1 MNREALVVGINSYPF
16 LKKKK
21 PGDLNLK
28 APVKDAEAIAEML
41 EKYGKFHVQRLPK
54 TYNEEGQARFVPNG
68 LVKVNDLE
76 KRIINLF
83 NPPSKNEV
91 PDVAL
96 LFFAG
101 HGYLKEKGGIQEGF
115 LATSDAQIKNEKYGI
130 SLNWLKQLLKNS
142 PVKTQIVWLDC
153 CFSGEF
159 LNFQEADPGTG
170 KQVSRCFI
178 TAARS
183 FETSVEQI
191 DGEQGVFTAR
201 LLKGLNPENSVDGW
215 VTNYILADSIKKNM
229 LDTAQAPVFHNSGN
243 AIILTTNSPT
253 QPVDERWQN
262 TPPYRALSYFT
273 EKEEDAVFFHG
284 RTRLTDELIDKV
296 RTNNFV
302 AILGASGSGKSS
314 LLRAGLLY
322 QLKRGQKISGS
333 DRWEYLNPFTPTAT
347 PLENLQQAIIEDPP
361 KSPLERGTLKAASL
375 ESEDS
380 LLTQEE
386 IQNSPLLKGG
396 WGGSKTAPQKSN
408 NPNNPDNI
416 EVEKPENLTAKL
428 IDFIQSAD
436 TERIIIVIDQ
446 FEEFFTLC
454 ETHEKRQE
462 FFDCFLEALR
472 NETIQNKLCL
482 ILGMRAD
489 FLDQCSK
496 YPGLA
501 TQIKEHQ
508 FLVTPLEKSEIEEAI
523 KKPAELVGM
532 GVEPGLVA
540 QMTQDFLRNPG
551 SLPLLQYTLDVLWKY
566 ATQGEEKTK
575 YLTLAT
581 YRKLG
586 GIKGTLTKQA
596 NEVFESLTKEEK
608 SIAKRI
614 FLELVQPGE
623 QTVNSGKITDTRRRV
638 ILEELPNEQHSLELL
653 LEVSDKLAN
662 PNNRLITKDKSEKGT
677 LLDVIHEELIR
688 SWEKLREW
696 VEEYQE
702 ALPLERKIEAD
713 AKEWKNQGEKDDWL
727 WREGQLIKAEEYVTK
742 YGDMGLLDG
751 FAYEFVRASQELR
764 KRWEVEEKERKKR
777 EFEQEQKA
785 RRLAQRR
792 NQILV
797 IFSVLMT
804 GVSAFALVQQWIAKR
819 SQHNTEVSFTRQM
832 AAQAE
837 IVRNYNRYDTSV
849 LLGVQSMKTVE
860 EFKKWRE
867 SGWRKV
873 VRKFFGD
880 QFLDI
885 PQKAADGAIRNGL
898 TKLPDHLHTLLHQ
911 DGVNAVALSP
921 DGKTI
926 ATASNDKTARLWDAD
941 TGQELS
947 TLLHQDRVRAV
958 AFSPDGKTI
967 ATASNDKTARLWDAD
982 TGQELS
988 TLLHQDRVRAVAFSP
1003 DGKTIATAS
1012 DDKTARLWDATTGQ
1026 EIATLLHQDTVWAV
1040 AFSPDGK
1047 TIATGS
1053 YDKTARLWDTNT
1065 GQQLATLKHQDNV
1078 WAVAFSPDGKTI
1090 ATGSNDKT
1098 ARLWNANTGQELATL
1113 FHQDWVIAV
1122 AFSPDSKT
1130 IATASYDKTAR
1141 LWDADTGQEIATLPH
1156 QDSVY
1161 AVAFSPDSKTIATTS
1176 VITAR
1181 LWDADTGENIVTLN
1195 HQSDVWSVIFSPDG
1209 KTIATASDDKTA
1221 RLWNADTSPEL
1232 PTLLHQSNVWSVAFS
1247 PDGQTIATASDDKTV
1262 RLWNAENGEQVATL
1276 IHQDTVIAVAF
1287 SRDGQTI
1294 ATASSD
1300 NTARLWNANT
1310 GKEIATLLH
1319 QDWVN
1324 AVAFSPNGQTI
1335 ATASD
1340 DNTVRLWDATT
1351 GQQVTTLLHQDRVFA
1366 VAFSPDGKTIATA
1379 SKDKTARLWDATTG
1393 QQVTTLLHQD
1403 WVNAVAFS
1411 PDGKT
1416 IATASDDNTVRLWD
1430 ADTSQPLN
1438 TIVHQDRVWAVAF
1451 SPNGKTIAT
1460 ASSDKTARLWDAD
1473 TNQALATLLHQDR
1486 VNAVA
1491 FSPDGKTIA
1500 TASFDNTVRVHW
1512 VMTKDL
1518 IAEAC
1523 SRLSRNLTVEEWQ
1536 QYMNSGLDKYERT
1549 CDQLPVHRSLIAEA
1563 KKLAKTGEKEDIKTA
1578 VSILKRAQ
1586 ELDEEIDLE
1595 PDTKAKET
1603 KPEIVANKFVAPVKV
1618 EEGKNLAKEGKI
1630 EDAIS
1635 LYNEAQKLDS
1645 ELEIAAND
1653 WGELCKFGSLNNQ
1666 AQDVMFACEKAVQL
1680 SPDDGGIRRIHGLA
1694 RALTGDYQGAIEDIQ
1709 VYVDSMGDGEK
1720 KAKFEGW
1727 IETLKKGENPFT
1739 EEVLEEL
1746 KN

>member
-229 LDTAQAPVFHNSGN
+229 LNTAQAPVFHNSGN
-243 AIILTTNSPT
+243 AIILTTNTPT
-253 QPVDERWQN
+253 QPIDERWKN

-284 RTRLTDELIDKV
+284 RTRLTDELIDRI

-322 QLKRGQKISGS
+322 QLKRGQKTSGS
-333 DRWEYLNPFTPTAT
+333 DRWQYLDPFTPTST
-347 PLENLQQAIIEDPP
+347 PLENLQQAI
-361 KSPLERGTLKAASL
+361 
-375 ESEDS
+375 
-380 LLTQEE
+380 
-386 IQNSPLLKGG
+386 
-396 WGGSKTAPQKSN
+396 
-408 NPNNPDNI
+408 NI
-416 EVEKPENLTAKL
+416 EEEKPENLSEKL
-428 IDFIQSAD
+428 IDFIQSAEA
-436 TERIIIVIDQ
+436 ERVIMVIDQ
-446 FEEFFTLC
+446 FEESFTLC
-454 ETHEKRQE
+454 ETHKKRQK
-462 FFDCFLEALR
+462 FFDCFLAAIG
-472 NETIQNKLCL
+472 NKAIQNNFCL

-501 TQIKEHQ
+501 TQIKDNQ
-508 FLVTPLEKSEIEEAI
+508 FLVTPLEKEEIEEAI

-540 QMTQDFLRNPG
+540 QMTEDFLRNPG
-551 SLPLLQYTLDVLWKY
+551 SLPLLQYTLDVLWKD
-566 ATQGEEKTK
+566 ATQGEDKTK

-586 GIKGTLTKQA
+586 GIKGTLTKRA
-596 NEVFESLTKEEK
+596 NEVFESLSKEEK
-608 SIAKRI
+608 LVAKRI

-623 QTVNSGKITDTRRRV
+623 QQLNSEKVTDTRRRV
-638 ILEELPNEQHSLELL
+638 ILEKLPNEKHTLELL
-653 LEVSDKLAN
+653 SEVTDKLADQ
-662 PNNRLITKDKSEKGT
+662 NNRLITKDKSEAGT
-677 LLDVIHEELIR
+677 LLDIIHEDLIR
-688 SWEKLREW
+688 SWEKLRNW

-702 ALPLERKIEAD
+702 ALPLERKIEED
-713 AKEWKNQGEKDDWL
+713 AAEWKKHDKKDDWL

-742 YGDMGLLDG
+742 YGDMALLDG
-751 FAYEFVRASQELR
+751 VGYEFVRASQDLQ
-764 KRWEVEEKERKKR
+764 KRLEVGEKERKKR

-785 RRLAQRR
+785 RKLAQRR
-792 NQILV
+792 NQILG
-797 IFSVLMT
+797 IFSFLMT
-804 GVSAFALVQQWIAKR
+804 GLFVYGLVQQRIAK
-819 SQHNTEVSFTRQM
+819 HNSEIFFARQL
-832 AAQAE
+832 AAEAE
-837 IVRNYNRYDTSV
+837 TSRTYNRYDTSV
-849 LLGVQSMKTVE
+849 LLGLQSIAKVQQ
-860 EFKKWRE
+860 FKQLRDSWWE
-867 SGWRKV
+867 KV

-947 TLLHQDRVRAV
+947 TLNHQDRVRAV
-958 AFSPDGKTI
+958 AFSPDG
-967 ATASNDKTARLWDAD
+967 
-982 TGQELS
+982 Q
-988 TLLHQDRVRAVAFSP
+988 
-1003 DGKTIATAS
+1003 TIATAS
-1012 DDKTARLWDATTGQ
+1012 DDKTARLWDATTGK
-1026 EIATLLHQDTVWAV
+1026 EIATLLHQDWVNAVAFSPDGQTIATASDDKTARLWDATTGKELATLLHEDQVWAV
-1040 AFSPDGK
+1040 AFSPDSK
-1047 TIATGS
+1047 TIATAS
-1053 YDKTARLWDTNT
+1053 DDKTARLWDAET
-1065 GQQLATLKHQDNV
+1065 GKEVTTLLHQDRV
-1078 WAVAFSPDGKTI
+1078 RAVAFSPDGQTI
-1090 ATGSNDKT
+1090 ATASFDKT
-1098 ARLWNANTGQELATL
+1098 ARLWDANTGKELATL
-1113 FHQDWVIAV
+1113 LHQDWVIAV

-1247 PDGQTIATASDDKTV
+1247 PDGQTIATASDDKTA
-1262 RLWNAENGEQVATL
+1262 RLWNTDTGQELATL
-1276 IHQDTVIAVAF
+1276 LHQDWVNAVSFSPDGQTIATASDDKTARLWDATTGQELATLLHQDLVKAVAF
-1287 SRDGQTI
+1287 SPDGQTIATASSDNTTRLWDADTSQKVDTLLHQDSLNAVAFSPDSKTIATASDDNTARLWDADTGQVLTTIVHQDRVWAVAFSPDGQTI

-1300 NTARLWNANT
+1300 NTARLWDTDT
-1310 GKEIATLLH
+1310 GQALATLLH
-1319 QDWVN
+1319 QDV
-1324 AVAFSPNGQTI
+1324 
-1335 ATASD
+1335 
-1340 DNTVRLWDATT
+1340 VR
-1351 GQQVTTLLHQDRVFA
+1351 A

-1379 SKDKTARLWDATTG
+1379 SLDNTARL
-1393 QQVTTLLHQD
+1393 
-1403 WVNAVAFS
+1403 
-1411 PDGKT
+1411 
-1416 IATASDDNTVRLWD
+1416 
-1430 ADTSQPLN
+1430 
-1438 TIVHQDRVWAVAF
+1438 
-1451 SPNGKTIAT
+1451 
-1460 ASSDKTARLWDAD
+1460 
-1473 TNQALATLLHQDR
+1473 
-1486 VNAVA
+1486 
-1491 FSPDGKTIA
+1491 
-1500 TASFDNTVRVHW
+1500 HW

-1523 SRLSRNLTVEEWQ
+1523 SRLSRNLTAEEWQ
-1536 QYMNSGLDKYERT
+1536 QYMNSSLDQYQKT
-1549 CDQLPVHRSLIAEA
+1549 CDQLPVDNSVIAEA
-1563 KKLAKTGEKEDIKTA
+1563 KNLVKRGDKQEIQKVI
-1578 VSILKRAQ
+1578 SILKRTK
-1586 ELDEEIDLE
+1586 ELDAEIDLD
-1595 PDTKAKET
+1595 PDTKAKEIDPEIVAKKFVAFGKVEKGKIEAKAGKIESAISIFKKAQELSPEIDLDPDT
-1603 KPEIVANKFVAPVKV
+1603 KAKEIDPEIVANKFAAPGKV
-1618 EEGKNLAKEGKI
+1618 EEGIFLAKEGKI
-1630 EDAIS
+1630 EEAIS
-1635 LYNEAQKLDS
+1635 LYDEAQKLD
-1645 ELEIAAND
+1645 LDVEIDAYD
-1653 WGELCKFGSLNNQ
+1653 WGVLCKFGSLNNQ
-1666 AQDVMFACEKAVQL
+1666 AQNVIFACEKALEL
-1680 SPDDGGIRRIHGLA
+1680 SPNDDEIRSYRGIA
-1694 RALTGDYQGAIEDIQ
+1694 KALTGDYQGAIDEFQ
-1709 VYVDSMGDGEK
+1709 VFVDLMKDEEEK
-1720 KAKFEGW
+1720 VKVEGW
-1727 IETLKKGENPFT
+1727 IENLKKGENPIT
-1739 EEVLEEL
+1739 SEVLEEL
-1746 KN
+1746 K